1 MAPPVSAWLLPELL
15 WPLRRRLIMAAVL
28 ESTARRLRLR
38 LRSRSLDII
47 TRDPRAVL
55 RELISTIIVVRRRL
69 LRDRD
74 YRLTSRRAMIRTMA
88 LRMILI
94 TTINLA
100 DS

>member
-28 ESTARRLRLR
+28 ESTARRLR

-88 LRMILI
+88 LRMIPI
-94 TTINLA
+94 TTTINLA